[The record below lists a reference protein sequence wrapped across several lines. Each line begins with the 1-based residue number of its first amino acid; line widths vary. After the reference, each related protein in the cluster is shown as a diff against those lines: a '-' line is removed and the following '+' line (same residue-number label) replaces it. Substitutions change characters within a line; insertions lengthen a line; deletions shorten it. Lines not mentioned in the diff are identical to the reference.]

1 MISAWLLSRM
11 RRLTDQNKYMRS
23 ILWAYANGKTTGR
36 EEAEQ
41 AIKIV
46 EGWEDS
52 NDITKRS
59 KT

>member
-1 MISAWLLSRM
+1 M